1 MRLMN
6 RDELCLSV
14 YPLTLR
20 DGGGGDGDGG
30 GGGGD
35 GDGDGGGCTFRIGEG
50 RVWVC
55 ASPSSLVDDILNM
68 LGGQPMTR
76 LNRMS
81 WRLPRR
87 NAYAREGQ
95 FVIAARRD
103 EGMKRTR
110 LLTRRRD
117 TSSDAYAPQRRGGRT
132 CFEACTH
139 VPRSTYDTCGGG
151 GERGAD
157 L

>member
-1 MRLMN
+1 MN

-50 RVWVC
+50 RVWAC

-68 LGGQPMTR
+68 LGGATHDPPQSNVMEITPKKCICEGRAVRDRSKTR
-76 LNRMS
+76 
-81 WRLPRR
+81 
-87 NAYAREGQ
+87 
-95 FVIAARRD
+95 
-103 EGMKRTR
+103 
-110 LLTRRRD
+110 
-117 TSSDAYAPQRRGGRT
+117 
-132 CFEACTH
+132 
-139 VPRSTYDTCGGG
+139 
-151 GERGAD
+151 
-157 L
+157 